1 MTAHE
6 PGRAASPPRLALRDI
21 TVKFGGL
28 TALDSV
34 SVDVPVGSV
43 VGIMGP
49 NGAGKTTLFNVVC
62 GVYKPTTGAIA
73 LDGETVRPKA
83 HNLTRHGIA
92 RTLQGLGLFSGQS
105 VLDNVVAGLQHATRH
120 TFVEELLSL
129 PRATRDEK
137 AKKERAL
144 ATLASLGI
152 DKYAHA
158 LPDTLPY
165 AIRKKVSIARALV
178 GDPSLLLLDEP
189 AGGLGHDE
197 IAELATLIRSIP
209 ERDCSVVLVEHH
221 VDLVMSVCDSIAV
234 LDFGKLIATGTP
246 AEVSANPAVTE
257 AYLGVDAA

>member
-1 MTAHE
+1 MTAHD
-6 PGRAASPPRLALRDI
+6 PGPASVPRLALRDI

-34 SVDVPVGSV
+34 SVEVPAGSV

-62 GVYKPTTGAIA
+62 GVYKPTSGTMSV
-73 LDGETVRPKA
+73 DGTEVRPRA
-83 HNLTRHGIA
+83 HRLTKHGIA
-92 RTLQGLGLFSGQS
+92 RTLQGLGLFSGQP
-105 VLDNVVAGLQHATRH
+105 VLENVVAGLQSSTRH
-120 TFVEELLSL
+120 TFVEELFSL
-129 PRATRDEK
+129 PRAAREERE
-137 AKKERAL
+137 KKERAM

-152 DKYAHA
+152 EKYAA
-158 LPDTLPY
+158 AFPDTLPY

-178 GDPSLLLLDEP
+178 SEPSLLLLDEP

-197 IAELATLIRSIP
+197 IEELGELIRSIP
-209 ERDCSVVLVEHH
+209 GKGCSVVLVEHH

>member
-1 MTAHE
+1 MTPHVAD
-6 PGRAASPPRLALRDI
+6 RATSPPRLALRDI

-62 GVYKPTTGAIA
+62 GVYKPTTGSIE
-73 LDGETVRPKA
+73 LDGAAVRPRT
-83 HNLTRHGIA
+83 HSLTKHGIA
-92 RTLQGLGLFSGQS
+92 RTLQGLGLFPGQS
-105 VLDNVVAGLQHATRH
+105 VLDNVVAGLQHDTRH
-120 TFVEELLSL
+120 TFVEELFSM
-129 PRATRDEK
+129 PRAVRDEK
-137 AKKERAL
+137 AKKERAM
-144 ATLASLGI
+144 ATLAALGI
-152 DKYAHA
+152 DRYALA
-158 LPDTLPY
+158 FPDTLPY

-178 GDPSLLLLDEP
+178 SEPSLLLLDEP

-197 IAELATLIRSIP
+197 IDELAALIRSIP
-209 ERDCSVVLVEHH
+209 DRDCSVVLVEHH

-234 LDFGKLIATGTP
+234 LDFGRLIATGTP

>member
-1 MTAHE
+1 MTAHD
-6 PGRAASPPRLALRDI
+6 PGPAKPPRLALRDI

-62 GVYKPTTGAIA
+62 GVYKPTSGSMKV
-73 LDGETVRPKA
+73 DGEVVRPRA
-83 HNLTRHGIA
+83 HRLTSHGIA
-92 RTLQGLGLFSGQS
+92 RTLQGLGLFSGQP
-105 VLDNVVAGLQHATRH
+105 VLENVVAGLQADTGH
-120 TFVEELLSL
+120 TFVEELFSL
-129 PRATRDEK
+129 PRAVRDERE
-137 AKKERAL
+137 KKERAM
-144 ATLASLGI
+144 ATLDSLGI
-152 DKYAHA
+152 AKYAAA

-165 AIRKKVSIARALV
+165 AIRKKVSLARALV
-178 GDPSLLLLDEP
+178 GQPSLLLLDEP

-197 IAELATLIRSIP
+197 IQELAERIRSIP
-209 ERDCSVVLVEHH
+209 ATGCSIVLVEHH
-221 VDLVMSVCDSIAV
+221 VDLVMSVCDHIAV

-246 AEVSANPAVTE
+246 AEVSANQAVTD